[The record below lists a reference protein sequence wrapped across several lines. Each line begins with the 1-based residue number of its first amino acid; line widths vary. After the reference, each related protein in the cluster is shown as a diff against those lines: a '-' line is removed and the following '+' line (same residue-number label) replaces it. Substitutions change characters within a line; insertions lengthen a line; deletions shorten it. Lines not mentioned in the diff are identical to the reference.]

1 MASGE
6 DDDVETQVEL
16 GEETKVAEP
25 KALSWLAAGT
35 VHASPITTV
44 AASAL
49 AQSGYIMSYVGAQSG
64 VMSYVGDA
72 GKFEYG
78 WIAACRGGFDAV
90 VVDSAMVP
98 KVWVTPIGL
107 PAGTVG
113 VFLESGISDEDAENF
128 KEAEGWDAVVGSVE
142 AVVKY
147 LTGRI
152 IPSLAELEAG
162 GPAAASE
169 TAVDASLLH
178 PAVAASLKGA
188 QADATLSMA
197 DRLVASAKAQVRL
210 LQAALAQS
218 SLLEMHDIASGFDY
232 DGSGVLGPW

>member
-25 KALSWLAAGT
+25 KALSWLAAGPAP
-35 VHASPITTV
+35 ASPITTV
-44 AASAL
+44 PATAL
-49 AQSGYIMSYVGAQSG
+49 AQSGYI
-64 VMSYVGDA
+64 MSYVGDA

-113 VFLESGISDEDAENF
+113 VFLESGISDEDAESF

-218 SLLEMHDIASGFDY
+218 SLLEMHAVASGFDY

>member
-6 DDDVETQVEL
+6 ADDVETQVEL

-49 AQSGYIMSYVGAQSG
+49 AQSGYI
-64 VMSYVGDA
+64 MSYVGDA

-152 IPSLAELEAG
+152 IPSLAELETG

-218 SLLEMHDIASGFDY
+218 SLLEMHAVASGFDY

>member
-49 AQSGYIMSYVGAQSG
+49 AQSGFI
-64 VMSYVGDA
+64 MSYVGDA

-218 SLLEMHDIASGFDY
+218 SLLEMHAVASGFDY

>member
-49 AQSGYIMSYVGAQSG
+49 AQSGYI
-64 VMSYVGDA
+64 MSYVGDA

>member
-1 MASGE
+1 
-6 DDDVETQVEL
+6 
-16 GEETKVAEP
+16 
-25 KALSWLAAGT
+25 
-35 VHASPITTV
+35 
-44 AASAL
+44 
-49 AQSGYIMSYVGAQSG
+49 
-64 VMSYVGDA
+64 MSYVGDA

-218 SLLEMHDIASGFDY
+218 SLLEMHAVASGFDY

>member
-49 AQSGYIMSYVGAQSG
+49 AQSGYI
-64 VMSYVGDA
+64 MSYVGDA

-218 SLLEMHDIASGFDY
+218 SLLEMHAVASGFDY

>member
-49 AQSGYIMSYVGAQSG
+49 AQSGI
-64 VMSYVGDA
+64 MSYVGDA

-218 SLLEMHDIASGFDY
+218 SLLEMHAVASGFDY